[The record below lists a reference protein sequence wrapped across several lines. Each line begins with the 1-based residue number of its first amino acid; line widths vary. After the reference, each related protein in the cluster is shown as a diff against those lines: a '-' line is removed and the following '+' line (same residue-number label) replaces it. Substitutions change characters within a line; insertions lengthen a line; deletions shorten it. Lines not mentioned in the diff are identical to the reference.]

1 MSDLIDQIS
10 KESEMAKQSAL
21 KFKQLFA
28 LVVASAFAAAAVF
41 MGVSM
46 YVDLNAE
53 GTATTAMVVFK
64 AVSVVVSILFSV
76 ANAKMAML
84 AREER
89 MSVQTA

>member
-1 MSDLIDQIS
+1 
-10 KESEMAKQSAL
+10 MAKQSAL

-46 YVDLNAE
+46 YGDLNAE
-53 GTATTAMVVFK
+53 GAASTAMVVFK
-64 AVSVVVSILFSV
+64 AVSVGVSILFCA

-89 MSVQTA
+89 MSAEAA